1 MSAQEKRLESRT
13 TYLGNGL
20 RSLVITMLGMVGLG
34 FLFAPLS
41 GLAVSPQIEQRIV
54 LDGEESLKGPLVLAA
69 KEVTLDQQ
77 VEGDVFVLAQRAII
91 SGDIK
96 GDLSIA
102 AFEISI
108 TGNISG
114 NVSTLGFNS
123 AVTGN
128 VTGTTIGA
136 AVQCVYDGAI
146 ADVFTACI
154 GADVAGEMSG
164 DAWVYTNQLQVG
176 VTGPGGIHVRA
187 PVVLVRPETK
197 LAGTL
202 QHLGQTETILA
213 EGAEVGTLTFTQL
226 PFKVFGKY
234 EGWQGYAALFLS
246 HLIWIVTIGIGLY
259 FLQKKWFQRASESMS
274 QRVFMNLWIGI
285 GVVLITTFVSMLLFI
300 SRLGWQFGAVLA
312 LALFLLAHI
321 GMVIFANAM
330 GRSIGHWI
338 WKNRP
343 DGIRHLLFG
352 SVVVALLLVIPIVGS
367 LISIIIVLIGLGALT
382 KMAWQG
388 RLKKQVLT

>member
-1 MSAQEKRLESRT
+1 MPVPQKVLSRI
-13 TYLGNGL
+13 TYLHTGVRGL
-20 RSLVITMLGMVGLG
+20 IITLLGLVGLA
-34 FLFAPLS
+34 FLFSPLS
-41 GLAVSPQIEQRIV
+41 VLAVTPQIEERIT
-54 LDGEESLKGPLVLAA
+54 LDAEETLKGPLVLSA
-69 KEVTLDQQ
+69 KEVLLDQK
-77 VEGDVFVLAQRAII
+77 VEGDVFVLAQRATI
-91 SGDIK
+91 SGDIQ
-96 GDLSIA
+96 GDLSVA

-108 TGNISG
+108 SGKVSG
-114 NVSTLGFNS
+114 NVTTLGFNS

-128 VTGTTIGA
+128 VAGTMIGA
-136 AVQCVYDGAI
+136 AVQCMYDGVVV
-146 ADVFTACI
+146 DVFVACL
-154 GADVAGEMSG
+154 GADIAGEMSG
-164 DAWVYTNQLQVG
+164 DAWVYTNQLHVG
-176 VTGPGGIHVRA
+176 VTGPGGIHARA

-197 LAGTL
+197 LDGTL

-213 EGAEVGTLTFTQL
+213 EGAQVGTLDYTRL

-234 EGWQGYAALFLS
+234 EGWQGYAAVFLS
-246 HLIWIVTIGIGLY
+246 HLIWIVTIGVALY
-259 FLQKKWFQRASESMS
+259 FLQKKWFQRASDNMS
-274 QRVFMNLWIGI
+274 QRVFMNLWVGI
-285 GVVLITTFVSMLLFI
+285 GVVLITTFISMLLFI

-321 GMVIFANAM
+321 GIVIFANAM

-352 SVVVALLLVIPIVGS
+352 SVIVALLLVIPFVGS